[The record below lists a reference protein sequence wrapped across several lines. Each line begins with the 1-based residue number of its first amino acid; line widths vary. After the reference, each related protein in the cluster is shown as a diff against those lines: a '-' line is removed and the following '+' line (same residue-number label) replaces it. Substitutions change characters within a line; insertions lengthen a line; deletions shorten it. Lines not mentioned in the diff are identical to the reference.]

1 MRKAGDWLG
10 IASTAICLIHCVA
23 TPMLILASGMV
34 LGLEGVEYLAL
45 LGAFLAVYFVWPHAH
60 TRLTRFFL
68 LVGLMFL
75 TGSVL
80 AEHFVAQFVEIVPYV
95 KYSGSGILIAT
106 HLNNIR
112 LGGKH

>member
-10 IASTAICLIHCVA
+10 IVSTTVCLVHCIA
-23 TPMLILASGMV
+23 TPVLILASGV
-34 LGLEGVEYLAL
+34 ILGLEGVEYVAL

-60 TRLTRFFL
+60 TQYTRFFL
-68 LVGLMFL
+68 VIGLLFL

-80 AEHFVAQFVEIVPYV
+80 VEHFAVQLTEAVPYV
-95 KYSGSGILIAT
+95 KYSGSGILIIT